1 MNIGLIATIGALLAI
16 GASVQAAPQVPAK
29 LTQIVEKTA
38 SFGLKRYPVSFWNYT
53 GLGRDMAHMGKNAV
67 QDWADVGFTVP
78 MSPEFNPADPKQKAH
93 IVKMLKWC
101 EEKGLKMIVC
111 DPRGQGVTPDGK
123 LDAAAYEKN
132 VTAAYKDFGKSP
144 ALFGFHVGDEPN
156 FTQLPAFCEAMR
168 IQKKV
173 APKLHAF
180 GNLVGIPT
188 VHWFRGGKTGEQ
200 YLDDYAKD
208 TQCDFYSYDYYTQL
222 LTTTRGGNMQFGEEG
237 IDAYFANLNGF
248 RTASHRNGLPF
259 WNTVLAV
266 GHLMYRCPDYNDIR
280 WQFNTSVCSGANGV
294 QWFFYYMREPNANYR
309 QAPIDEFW
317 QPTQGRYNLSLVQ
330 NTFHKLYGD
339 LFNKLVCTK
348 VMYAGKV
355 YGGGKPF
362 APDAII
368 SNVTTDLPN
377 HPVLIGEFADAQ
389 GTRYVMIVNNSQTVD
404 AGVNITFVGADVKIS
419 SWNWSGTTHVGGAHA
434 HTGSQRTADGL
445 VVEHWLAPGQ
455 EAVYKVESAA
465 LAKEP
470 IVLE

>member
-1 MNIGLIATIGALLAI
+1 MNIGLMAAIGSLLLA
-16 GASVQAAPQVPAK
+16 AATLQAAPQVPAK
-29 LTQIVEKTA
+29 LKQIVETTA

-53 GLGRDMAHMGKNAV
+53 GLGRDAAHMGKEAV

-93 IVKMLKWC
+93 IAKMLKWC
-101 EEKGLKMIVC
+101 EEKKLKMIVC

-168 IQKKV
+168 LQKKV
-173 APKLHAF
+173 APKLHPF
-180 GNLVGIPT
+180 GNLVGVPT
-188 VHWFRGGKTGEQ
+188 VDWFRGGKTSDQ
-200 YLDDYAKD
+200 YLNDYVKD
-208 TQCDFYSYDYYTQL
+208 SQCELMSYDVYSQM
-222 LTTTRGGNMQFGEEG
+222 LTPTRGTNMQFGEGG
-237 IDAYFANLNGF
+237 IDNYYANLNGF
-248 RTASHRNGLPF
+248 RAASQRSGVPF

-280 WQFNTSVCSGANGV
+280 WQFNTSVCSGANGIL
-294 QWFFYYMREPNANYR
+294 WFFYYMREPNANYR
-309 QAPIDEFW
+309 QAPIDELW

-330 NTFHKLYGD
+330 NSFHKIYGD

-362 APDAII
+362 APDAMI

-404 AGVNITFVGADVKIS
+404 AAVNVTFVGTDVRVTG
-419 SWNWSGTTHVGGAHA
+419 WDWSGNPRPGSSSATTGGAMVE
-434 HTGSQRTADGL
+434 GGYRL
-445 VVEHWLAPGQ
+445 EHWLAPGQ